1 MMTPERFAYLADA
14 YGADL
19 QRWPAAER
27 SAALG
32 LLERGD
38 ATSLQVLQQA
48 RQLDSLLDSYQLAP
62 PDPALARR
70 IAASAVMNKP
80 VSFWSRYADWLS
92 RVGFVGV
99 GLAGIATGIL
109 VVSLSLPL
117 PTASEALP
125 SVFDQGD
132 ADIVFTVNAE
142 ESEQ

>member
-1 MMTPERFAYLADA
+1 MTPERFAYLADA

-19 QRWPAAER
+19 QRWPAAEHK
-27 SAALG
+27 AALR

-38 ATSLQVLQQA
+38 AALLHVLQQA
-48 RQLDSLLDSYQLAP
+48 QQLDNLLDSYQLAP
-62 PDPALARR
+62 LDPALGRR
-70 IAASAVMNKP
+70 IVASADMAKP
-80 VSFWSRYADWLS
+80 TSFLSRYADWLS

>member
-1 MMTPERFAYLADA
+1 MTPERFAYLADA

-27 SAALG
+27 AAAQA

-38 ATSLQVLQQA
+38 TTSLQRLQQA
-48 RQLDSLLDSYQLAP
+48 RQLDRLLDSYQLAP

-70 IAASAVMNKP
+70 IAALAISARP
-80 VSFWSRYADWLS
+80 LSFWSRYADWLS

-99 GLAGIATGIL
+99 GLAGIAAGIL

>member
-1 MMTPERFAYLADA
+1 MTPERFAYLADA

>member
-1 MMTPERFAYLADA
+1 MTPERFAYLADA

-19 QRWPAAER
+19 QRWPVAER
-27 SAALG
+27 VDART

-38 ATSLQVLQQA
+38 ATSLLVLQQA
-48 RQLDSLLDSYQLAP
+48 RQLDSLLDSYQLAT

-70 IAASAVMNKP
+70 IVASAP
-80 VSFWSRYADWLS
+80 PARPTSFWSRYADWLS

-99 GLAGIATGIL
+99 GLAGIATGML
-109 VVSLSLPL
+109 VASLSLPL
-117 PTASEALP
+117 PSASEALP
-125 SVFDQGD
+125 SIFDQGD

>member
-1 MMTPERFAYLADA
+1 MTPERFAYLAHA

-27 SAALG
+27 AAAQG

-38 ATSLQVLQQA
+38 AASLDVLQQA
-48 RQLDSLLDSYQLAP
+48 RQLDSLLDCYQLAA

-70 IAASAVMNKP
+70 IAASATSARP
-80 VSFWSRYADWLS
+80 ASFWSRYADWLS

-99 GLAGIATGIL
+99 GLAGIATGML
-109 VVSLSLPL
+109 VASLSLPL
-117 PTASEALP
+117 PTSSEALP
-125 SVFDQGD
+125 SIFDQGD

>member
-19 QRWPAAER
+19 QRWPVAER
-27 SAALG
+27 GAALG
-32 LLERGD
+32 LLECGD
-38 ATSLQVLQQA
+38 VTSLQVLQQA

-70 IAASAVMNKP
+70 IAASAVMTKP

-92 RVGFVGV
+92 SVGFVGV

-117 PTASEALP
+117 STASEALP

>member
-27 SAALG
+27 SAAQA
-32 LLERGD
+32 LLERND
-38 ATSLQVLQQA
+38 AASLQVLQQA
-48 RQLDSLLDSYQLAP
+48 RQLDSLLDSYHLAP

-70 IAASAVMNKP
+70 IAASAIP
-80 VSFWSRYADWLS
+80 DRPESFWSRYADWLS

-109 VVSLSLPL
+109 VASLSLPL
-117 PTASEALP
+117 PGASEALP